1 MSVMQNPGVLSSF
14 SPTLLNHFQTH
25 IIHCFQ
31 LVSYLKHMF
40 QPSTAIIMYV
50 HMHEVVALVHLYISD
65 KIFDQIVGKIVSFV
79 TTDKTIS
86 KDWRVFR
93 KENVF
98 KATYK

>member
-1 MSVMQNPGVLSSF
+1 
-14 SPTLLNHFQTH
+14 
-25 IIHCFQ
+25 
-31 LVSYLKHMF
+31 
-40 QPSTAIIMYV
+40 
-50 HMHEVVALVHLYISD
+50 MHEVVALVHLYISD